1 MRVQNL
7 VHRLKQAVFGRAPSP
22 PRKFPQTGP
31 LLEPN
36 NKVEEERLRG
46 YIPEHFYSV
55 KIGEVFHSRYQVVGK
70 LGYGGHSTV
79 WLCRDLQQH
88 EYVTL
93 KIYEH
98 DSSPGKREKEV
109 YQHLRSIQ
117 SSHKGSVL
125 VRRAIDDF
133 LIRSVDKKY
142 SYQCLVHPP
151 LAMSICEL
159 RNRIIEKVLPADLL
173 KPTLIHILLALD
185 FLHTEAKVTHT
196 DIQENDVMLSVEDES
211 ILSEFE
217 EAEKSSPS
225 PRKIDGDR
233 VIYSSRDLG
242 IPKVHG
248 RPILA
253 DFGEARFISTLGK
266 QWEDVQPLVYRAPEV
281 VLQMPWNEKI
291 DIWNVGTLAWAL
303 FERKPLFYARDSN
316 GNISDSHHLARMIAI
331 MGMPPKD
338 MIRNSEY
345 ATKFFDSKGNWIGTA
360 EIPCVSLEKLESN
373 LRDTQQR
380 LFISFMRKM
389 LQWQPENRASAKELL
404 GDPWLK
410 AI

>member
-79 WLCRDLQQH
+79 WLCRDLQ
-88 EYVTL
+88 
-93 KIYEH
+93 
-98 DSSPGKREKEV
+98 
-109 YQHLRSIQ
+109 
-117 SSHKGSVL
+117 
-125 VRRAIDDF
+125 
-133 LIRSVDKKY
+133 SVDKKY